1 MPTFRLRAAKHQEHR
16 KEGERKGRRS
26 DLAKE
31 WEDNLTQ
38 VAAGYLFFFAVFWE
52 EICLAS
58 YLSSDVGSL
67 ICLLLFSLLLPKPA
81 VSVDCP
87 WSLREEAG

>member
-16 KEGERKGRRS
+16 KKGERKGRRS

-38 VAAGYLFFFAVFWE
+38 VAAGYFFFF
-52 EICLAS
+52 CCFLGGNMS
-58 YLSSDVGSL
+58 RLLS
-67 ICLLLFSLLLPKPA
+67 
-81 VSVDCP
+81 
-87 WSLREEAG
+87 EQ